1 MGLGSLDSGLR
12 EESTKPLLAGFGKEF
27 SGSLTSGL
35 GRFSDV
41 SAGCSAA
48 GGSSVLPGIN
58 DRGCSGL
65 LGAVG
70 VDACES
76 GMNLTEIL
84 VNSLGRAHECHSG
97 MRFQCDECR
106 SFCWTVLEP
115 ATLGVVYG
123 AARYRQGGSVLGSPG
138 EMVSDAFPY
147 LW

>member
-1 MGLGSLDSGLR
+1 MQVTSLEGMRLCVDVR
-12 EESTKPLLAGFGKEF
+12 RFEPPLCNNMP
-27 SGSLTSGL
+27 LTS
-35 GRFSDV
+35 
-41 SAGCSAA
+41 
-48 GGSSVLPGIN
+48 
-58 DRGCSGL
+58 
-65 LGAVG
+65 
-70 VDACES
+70 CES
-76 GMNLTEIL
+76 SMNLTEIL

-138 EMVSDAFPY
+138 EIVSDAFPY